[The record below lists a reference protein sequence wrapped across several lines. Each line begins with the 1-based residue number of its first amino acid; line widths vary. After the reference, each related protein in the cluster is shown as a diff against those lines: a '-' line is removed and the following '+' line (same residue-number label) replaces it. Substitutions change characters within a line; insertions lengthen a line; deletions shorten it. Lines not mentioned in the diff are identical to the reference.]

1 MIKFRKIVILA
12 SCSTLFWMMLSWQFD
27 WLSLDLSQNNSCYIV
42 LCYVFVAITFLHV
55 VGLVFY
61 WIVYIRR
68 KRKRVM
74 IISQQNKYQFIG
86 LWDADGINEGTG
98 SISHGMSEGNTRKNY
113 PEIAWD
119 NESKV

>member
-27 WLSLDLSQNNSCYIV
+27 WLSLDLSQNNSCYVV

-61 WIVYIRR
+61 LIAYIRR

-74 IISQQNKYQFIG
+74 IIRQQNGYQFTG
-86 LWDADGINEGTG
+86 LWAPDGINEGTG
-98 SISHGMSEGNTRKNY
+98 SISNGLASS
-113 PEIAWD
+113 D
-119 NESKV
+119 NHHNL